1 MFLNLFYPYKVLSDL
16 KAFHLLINLIIF
28 LLFFFYFLF
37 FKTGFLCVAL
47 DVLELAPLETRL
59 GLELTRDPLASTS
72 QMLGLKIRAVTSQ
85 LEHLILCAW
94 LLNFYLL
101 TKNWVS
107 L

>member
-28 LLFFFYFLF
+28 LLFFFSFLF

-72 QMLGLKIRAVTSQ
+72 QMLGLK
-85 LEHLILCAW
+85 ECATAPGGAR
-94 LLNFYLL
+94 LF
-101 TKNWVS
+101 KKHS
-107 L
+107 